1 MLKSSRG
8 DVLRFMNWQLKCQ
21 KCNFIS
27 SSRLRTNNN
36 RYDYIYSSLSFSLSP
51 CSSQSSGLHP
61 EQSTFLQV
69 WIWIWIKIRLD
80 GTNFQFAILFATGV
94 AQRIMLLT
102 FVINI
107 VTSVLVDVLWHAA
120 TSTTETDWAKNA
132 GVRWMTKKWEYRCRS
147 TVLIYL
153 CSNATNDN
161 KPTNFIFAFW
171 SDFTHFP
178 APTQSNR
185 WENSVI
191 LNWGIFIF
199 LNCAASLLN
208 RASTRSLTIT
218 SPFRLPFVRFYK
230 LYYCP
235 KTMIVIRAR
244 QKYTSPTKS

>member
-1 MLKSSRG
+1 MYCALWTDNWSAKNVISFLPVGCVQIITDMTIYIRLSLSLTLCSSR
-8 DVLRFMNWQLKCQ
+8 
-21 KCNFIS
+21 
-27 SSRLRTNNN
+27 
-36 RYDYIYSSLSFSLSP
+36 
-51 CSSQSSGLHP
+51 SSGLHP

-178 APTQSNR
+178 APTQSAEKTR
-185 WENSVI
+185 WFWIEAFSYFWIVPLRCSIARAHAHSPSHHHFDCRSFDFTNCIIVQKRWLLSAHGKNTHRQRKVN
-191 LNWGIFIF
+191 LF
-199 LNCAASLLN
+199 LL
-208 RASTRSLTIT
+208 
-218 SPFRLPFVRFYK
+218 
-230 LYYCP
+230 
-235 KTMIVIRAR
+235 
-244 QKYTSPTKS
+244 